1 MQKRKVTLFAAGL
14 KFPEG
19 PAFDRWGNL
28 FAVNIDTA
36 DISRI
41 SPDGEVE
48 TFVNT
53 GGVPNGARFHTNG
66 DLYVAV
72 ADREKGIIAISP
84 EGHIRTIVDNY
95 KGKAFNG
102 PNDLIFDYDGNLY
115 FTDPH
120 GSNAENPIGKVY
132 RVSAA
137 GETSLLAEG
146 LAYPNGLVISAN
158 GKDLLVAITRK
169 NRVHRYVLDSG
180 GVPYRRGCPKN
191 IKIL

>member
-53 GGVPNGARFHTNG
+53 GGVPNP
-66 DLYVAV
+66 D
-72 ADREKGIIAISP
+72 IS
-84 EGHIRTIVDNY
+84 
-95 KGKAFNG
+95 
-102 PNDLIFDYDGNLY
+102 
-115 FTDPH
+115 
-120 GSNAENPIGKVY
+120 
-132 RVSAA
+132 
-137 GETSLLAEG
+137 
-146 LAYPNGLVISAN
+146 
-158 GKDLLVAITRK
+158 
-169 NRVHRYVLDSG
+169 
-180 GVPYRRGCPKN
+180 
-191 IKIL
+191 